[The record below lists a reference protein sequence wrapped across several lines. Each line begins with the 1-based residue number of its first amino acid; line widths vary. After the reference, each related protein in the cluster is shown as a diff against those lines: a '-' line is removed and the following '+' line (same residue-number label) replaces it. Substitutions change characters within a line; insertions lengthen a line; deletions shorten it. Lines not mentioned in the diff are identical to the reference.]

1 MGIQTQR
8 EAVTR
13 RHLLDA
19 AGEVFA
25 EKGYRDATI
34 RDICNRAG
42 ANVAAVNY
50 HFGDKAALYAEVL
63 ADLSEIARER
73 FPITLDLPPQA
84 TPQERL
90 HAFVRSFLW
99 RVLSSDLAARHG
111 RLMARE
117 MVEPTGALD
126 RLVEERIRPEAEAL
140 RGIITEILGPDAPR
154 DQIQLAGLSV
164 VGQILFYSHCAP
176 VLNRLFREDA
186 FDVTRLERLADHIT
200 TFSLAAMDGLSGR
213 TVHTRAEASTQPRR
227 QPKPRSRTR
236 PQGRRRPVRTV

>member
-1 MGIQTQR
+1 MGIPKQR

-25 EKGYRDATI
+25 DKGYRDATI
-34 RDICNRAG
+34 RDICRRAG

-50 HFGDKAALYAEVL
+50 HFGDKAALYAAVL

-73 FPITLDLPPQA
+73 FPITLDLPPDA

-126 RLVEERIRPEAEAL
+126 RLVEERIRPDAEAL
-140 RGIITEILGPDAPR
+140 RGIIADILGPDAPR
-154 DQIQLAGLSV
+154 DQVQLTGLSV
-164 VGQILFYSHCAP
+164 VGQILFYSHCSP
-176 VLNRLFREDA
+176 VLSRLFRDDA

-200 TFSLAAMDGLSGR
+200 TFSLAAMDGLTGR
-213 TVHTRAEASTQPRR
+213 ALTAAAPSSAPRKSRGKIAPQPRR
-227 QPKPRSRTR
+227 KRRT
-236 PQGRRRPVRTV
+236 T